1 MRGAVLIRNGRDST
15 KIRRKRGMRLPG
27 IVRIIRPVNAVV
39 AGLAAILGY
48 GIAAGNLV
56 TGTILLFS
64 AVFLITAAGNS
75 INDYFDADIDR
86 INRPDR
92 PIPSGEVI
100 PGMAWNISFAL
111 FSCGIL
117 IAVFTNPVC
126 FGIAVFNTLLLVLY
140 AARLKRT
147 FVAGNLAVSYL
158 SASIFLFGGAY
169 LGNEGIIRI
178 LPVVLV
184 TFFAMLSREIL
195 KTAEDVEGD
204 AASGADTVPVRYGVR
219 SAVLLSAVFALC
231 AVAGS
236 IYPVLWWGNWYL
248 GGILI
253 VDSVIIFAAVRPVSC
268 TDSRCIRES
277 GATTLLKAGMFGSLV
292 VFTFAALFA

>member
-15 KIRRKRGMRLPG
+15 KIRRKRGMKLPG

-64 AVFLITAAGNS
+64 AVFLITAGGNS
-75 INDYFDADIDR
+75 INDYFDADIDQ

-92 PIPSGEVI
+92 PIPSGDVR
-100 PGMAWNISFAL
+100 PRMAWNISFAL

-169 LGNEGIIRI
+169 LGYEGIIRV

-184 TFFAMLSREIL
+184 TLFAMLSREIL

-204 AASGADTVPVRYGVR
+204 AASGADTIPVRYGVR

-231 AVAGS
+231 AIAGS

-292 VFTFAALFA
+292 VFTLAALFA

>member
-64 AVFLITAAGNS
+64 AVFLITAGGNS

-92 PIPSGEVI
+92 PIPSGEVL

-169 LGNEGIIRI
+169 LGYEGIIRV

-184 TFFAMLSREIL
+184 TLFAMLSREIL

-292 VFTFAALFA
+292 VFTLAALFA

>member
-15 KIRRKRGMRLPG
+15 KIRRKRGMKLPG

-64 AVFLITAAGNS
+64 AVFLITAGGNS

-92 PIPSGEVI
+92 PIPSGDVL

-147 FVAGNLAVSYL
+147 LVAGNLAVSYL

-169 LGNEGIIRI
+169 LGYEGIIRV

-184 TFFAMLSREIL
+184 TLFAMLSREIL

-292 VFTFAALFA
+292 VFTLAALFA

>member
-1 MRGAVLIRNGRDST
+1 
-15 KIRRKRGMRLPG
+15 MRLPG
-27 IVRIIRPVNAVV
+27 IVRIMRPVNAVV

-56 TGTILLFS
+56 TGTLLLFS
-64 AVFLITAAGNS
+64 AVFLITAAGNT

-92 PIPSGEVI
+92 PIPSGEVRS
-100 PGMAWNISFAL
+100 GEAWYASFAL

-117 IAVFTNPVC
+117 IAVFTNLIC
-126 FGIAVFNTLLLVLY
+126 LGIAVLNSLLLILY

-147 FVAGNLAVSYL
+147 FAVGNLAVSYL

-169 LGNEGIIRI
+169 LGYEGIVRV

-184 TFFAMLSREIL
+184 TFFAMLSREVL

-204 AASGADTVPVRYGVR
+204 ALSGADTVPVRYGVR
-219 SAVLLSAVFALC
+219 PAVLLSAFFAFC

-236 IYPVLWWGNWYL
+236 IYPVLWWGTWYL
-248 GGILI
+248 AGILI
-253 VDSVIIFAAVRPVSC
+253 VDSVILVAAARPLSC
-268 TDSRCIRES
+268 ADSRCIRES
-277 GATTLLKAGMFGSLV
+277 GATALLKAGMFGALL
-292 VFTFAALFA
+292 VFTLAAMFA

>member
-1 MRGAVLIRNGRDST
+1 MSM
-15 KIRRKRGMRLPG
+15 KLPG
-27 IVRIIRPVNAVV
+27 IVRIMRPVNAVV

-92 PIPSGEVI
+92 PIPSGEVRT
-100 PGMAWNISFAL
+100 GVVWKASFVL

-117 IAVFTNPVC
+117 IAVFTNLIC
-126 FGIAVFNTLLLVLY
+126 FGIAVFNSLLLVLY

-147 FVAGNLAVSYL
+147 FVAGNLVVSYL

-169 LGNEGIIRI
+169 LGYEGIITV
-178 LPVVLV
+178 LPLVLI
-184 TFFAMLSREIL
+184 TFFGMLSREIL
-195 KTAEDVEGD
+195 KTAEDMEGD

-219 SAVLLSAVFALC
+219 SAVLLSAVFAIC
-231 AVAGS
+231 AVGGS
-236 IYPVLWWGNWYL
+236 IYPALWWGIWYL
-248 GGILI
+248 AGILI
-253 VDSVIIFAAVRPVSC
+253 VDSVILFAAVTPVSC

-277 GATTLLKAGMFGSLV
+277 GATTILKAGMFGSLV
-292 VFTFAALFA
+292 VFTLAALFA

>member
-15 KIRRKRGMRLPG
+15 KIRRKRGMKLPG

-64 AVFLITAAGNS
+64 AVFLITAGGNS
-75 INDYFDADIDR
+75 INDYFDADIDQ

-92 PIPSGEVI
+92 PIPSGDVR
-100 PGMAWNISFAL
+100 PRMAWNISFAL

-169 LGNEGIIRI
+169 LGYEGIIRV

-184 TFFAMLSREIL
+184 TLFAMLSREIL

-231 AVAGS
+231 AIAGS

-292 VFTFAALFA
+292 VFTLAALFA

>member
-292 VFTFAALFA
+292 VFTLAALFA

>member
-15 KIRRKRGMRLPG
+15 KIRRKRGMKLPG

-64 AVFLITAAGNS
+64 AVFLITAGGNS

-92 PIPSGEVI
+92 PIPSGDVL

-292 VFTFAALFA
+292 VFTLAALFA